1 MSTSFSS
8 LPSGHQT
15 MLLAHRAMI
24 TDLPRI
30 AEAAQRLAETPDAT
44 RAAALSAYVDRVHTL
59 INHHHEGENDY
70 LWPRLRTA
78 GTDEA
83 AIALLAAEHEELDK
97 FLAEWHRAAM
107 ELGAGGTAAAGD
119 LARITMDV
127 HERIVAHAADE
138 EAELTGRLASA
149 LDKSIW
155 KGFETHM
162 RKTAPLWTLR
172 FMPAWL
178 LSVAQPDEL
187 GGVPALPMARLFRGW
202 LERTQRAALG
212 TVG

>member
-1 MSTSFSS
+1 MSTSLSS

-15 MLLAHRAMI
+15 MLLAHRAMV
-24 TDLPRI
+24 TDMPRI
-30 AEAAQRLAETPDAT
+30 AAAATRLAEAPDAT
-44 RAAALSAYVDRVHTL
+44 RGAALSGYIDQVHTL
-59 INHHHEGENDY
+59 INHHHEGENEY
-70 LWPRLRTA
+70 LWPRLRSA
-78 GTDEA
+78 GADEA
-83 AIALLAAEHEELDK
+83 SIALLAAEHEELDK
-97 FLAEWHRAAM
+97 FLAEWHRTAL
-107 ELGAGGTAAAGD
+107 ELGAGGDVAAE

-127 HERIVAHAADE
+127 HERLVAHAADE
-138 EAELTGRLASA
+138 ETELIGRLAPA
-149 LDKSIW
+149 LDTKIW

-178 LSVAQPDEL
+178 LSVARPDEL

-212 TVG
+212 TVD

>member
-1 MSTSFSS
+1 
-8 LPSGHQT
+8 
-15 MLLAHRAMI
+15 MLLAHRAMV

-30 AEAAQRLAETPDAT
+30 AEAANRLAANPDAT
-44 RAAALSAYVDRVHTL
+44 RAAALSGYVDRVHTL
-59 INHHHEGENDY
+59 INHHHEGENEY
-70 LWPRLRTA
+70 LWPRLRTHGA
-78 GTDEA
+78 DEA

-97 FLAEWHRAAM
+97 FLAEWHRMAT
-107 ELGAGGTAAAGD
+107 ELGTDGSVAAE

-127 HERIVAHAADE
+127 HERIVGHAADE
-138 EAELTGRLASA
+138 EAELVGRLAPA
-149 LDKSIW
+149 LNPKIW

-178 LSVAQPDEL
+178 LSVAGPDEL

-212 TVG
+212 SAA